1 MKTNKPDWEDKEK
14 LAKQLHDWYL
24 EAIEDLDPE
33 NYNHEA
39 QRQYK
44 DLREQQKQIDRYI
57 AIQILKLLRST
68 IQAEKEALIE
78 KIIKA
83 APKLA
88 QNSLTRWGKEGDT
101 YAKAFEKELL
111 AKLNKK

>member
-1 MKTNKPDWEDKEK
+1 MTDKKTNKPDWEKKTEE
-14 LAKQLHDWYL
+14 YL
-24 EAIEDLDPE
+24 EKNFED
-33 NYNHEA
+33 A
-39 QRQYK
+39 QEMQR
-44 DLREQQKQIDRYI
+44 DSIRGFV
-57 AIQILKLLRST
+57 RST

>member
-1 MKTNKPDWEDKEK
+1 MTDKKTNKPDWENKTEE
-14 LAKQLHDWYL
+14 YL
-24 EAIEDLDPE
+24 EKNFED
-33 NYNHEA
+33 A
-39 QRQYK
+39 QEMQR
-44 DLREQQKQIDRYI
+44 DSIRGFV
-57 AIQILKLLRST
+57 RST

-78 KIIKA
+78 EIIKA

-111 AKLNKK
+111 DKLNKKGNYPLTTGV

>member
-1 MKTNKPDWEDKEK
+1 MYKWGGVLRAKEK
-14 LAKQLHDWYL
+14 E
-24 EAIEDLDPE
+24 EA
-33 NYNHEA
+33 A
-39 QRQYK
+39 
-44 DLREQQKQIDRYI
+44 
-57 AIQILKLLRST
+57 LKWVRST

-78 KIIKA
+78 EIIKA